1 MKLSLYQFFT
11 LWERLQVKEK
21 KQLMIESLTHTYTK
35 ELSVIISVFDMRN
48 SQMALKTTR
57 NNLNEDEI

>member
-1 MKLSLYQFFT
+1 
-11 LWERLQVKEK
+11 
-21 KQLMIESLTHTYTK
+21 MIESLTNTYTK